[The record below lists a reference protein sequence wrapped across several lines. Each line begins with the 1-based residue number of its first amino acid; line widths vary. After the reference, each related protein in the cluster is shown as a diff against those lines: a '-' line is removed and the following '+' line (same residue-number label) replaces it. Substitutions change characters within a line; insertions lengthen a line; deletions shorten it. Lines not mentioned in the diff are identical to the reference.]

1 MYFVVD
7 ANGRQFFKVKYNGEN
22 GFWSQPSS
30 KCLLFYPSPISQ
42 GTCWKSPLG
51 IVMPFSSLKRALQFT
66 DGGEFFWLRNRRLQ
80 VFSGTICKSLNEQVF
95 RCITSSGLSHCWVY
109 VIGF

>member
-66 DGGEFFWLRNRRLQ
+66 DGGEFLYL
-80 VFSGTICKSLNEQVF
+80 FSFYLVGSILTVCYLYFFLTILKK
-95 RCITSSGLSHCWVY
+95 
-109 VIGF
+109 